1 LPSLISLALF
11 LRTKK
16 PPDQRSADTD
26 GPVFPTIKYS
36 ASDPIFQ
43 VSQNKQITA
52 IKLTLF
58 YTRQRS
64 TVKMSGNYII

>member
-16 PPDQRSADTD
+16 PPDQRSAD
-26 GPVFPTIKYS
+26 GPVFPTTKYS